1 MPTKRGVGREAM
13 PTLAAGSSLT
23 TLSPEQLTKTAP
35 GMSGSSHSSNISIS
49 GGVTLPETNGA
60 SSLNPSEADV
70 SNLEA
75 DLTVVSKTRIPA
87 LNLPSKASSGLVK
100 VLKDKGQ
107 VEATKD
113 DWKLRRAATRAI
125 PE

>member
-13 PTLAAGSSLT
+13 LTLAAGSSLT
-23 TLSPEQLTKTAP
+23 TLSPEQPTKTAP
-35 GMSGSSHSSNISIS
+35 GMSGSANSSTISIS
-49 GGVTLPETNGA
+49 GITSPETHGA

-87 LNLPSKASSGLVK
+87 LNLPSKA
-100 VLKDKGQ
+100 
-107 VEATKD
+107 
-113 DWKLRRAATRAI
+113 RY
-125 PE
+125 